1 MSKLNMRY
9 ERAYCVLDLSE
20 LSRCVR
26 SLGLGFLNYL
36 QMKTSHS
43 GLKGLVIICKPV

>member
-1 MSKLNMRY
+1 MLIASLICLN
-9 ERAYCVLDLSE
+9 CLDVMCKESGDLAFSIT
-20 LSRCVR
+20 
-26 SLGLGFLNYL
+26 L